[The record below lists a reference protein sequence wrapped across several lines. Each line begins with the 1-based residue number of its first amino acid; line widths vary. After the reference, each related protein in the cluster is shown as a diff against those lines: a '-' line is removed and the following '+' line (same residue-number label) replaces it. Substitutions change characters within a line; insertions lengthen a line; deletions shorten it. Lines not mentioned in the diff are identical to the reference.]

1 LILDSG
7 GFAYINPAAFHDS
20 FAQDVGSV
28 EANVMA
34 TAQKPISQSI
44 LAEKSGPPAWKQ
56 LPTWYQVSDSD
67 RIIPPD
73 V

>member
-1 LILDSG
+1 LIFDSG

-20 FAQDVGSV
+20 FAQDDSV
-28 EANVMA
+28 EANVMG

-44 LAEKSGPPAWKQ
+44 LAEKSGPPTWKQ
-56 LPTWYQVSDSD
+56 LPTWYQVSES
-67 RIIPPD
+67 RI